1 MKKLSWF
8 FKMLFGRKY
17 FIKYTDKLKN
27 DEILIL
33 GHKIYISKEVI
44 KMKQD
49 EIIYFKFPWDR
60 IGITQ
65 YYSNSH
71 QAIDN
76 AGTVSGKANKYAY
89 LPCEA
94 KILKN
99 TYYNDYGYA
108 VEYEAKDKRGTFV
121 MADGHLKKK
130 SGLVV
135 GKTYPIG
142 TIIGEIGSTGTSTGN
157 HDHFRMAL
165 NGKRVNPLDYLYVY
179 DGQEVHEEDVPKVKY
194 FNDVV
199 KKYEIIVD
207 EIPVYTNAN
216 NAKNH
221 KKSTGTWGKGTYY
234 VFNEAYGM
242 INITTKVGQAGA
254 WINPSDNVIKEVEPP
269 KEEVEEKPI
278 ETPTEEVKP
287 PIIEETPKDDEDNTE
302 KEPVT
307 EDKPD
312 ETINNTPNEETNEN
326 DQDNEE
332 IEQELEETP
341 KENIFV
347 KIIKIIIDFI
357 IGIFKR

>member
-1 MKKLSWF
+1 MKWFIKL
-8 FKMLFGRKY
+8 LFGKKY

-27 DEILIL
+27 DEILIF

-44 KMKQD
+44 KMKED
-49 EIIYFKFPWDR
+49 NIIYFKFPWNR
-60 IGITQ
+60 VAITQ
-65 YYSNSH
+65 YYSSKH

-76 AGTVSGKANKYAY
+76 SSKGNTYAY
-89 LPCEA
+89 LPCDA
-94 KILKN
+94 KIVKN
-99 TYYNDYGYA
+99 QWYDDYGNM
-108 VEYEAKDKRGTFV
+108 VEYEASDSRGTFV
-121 MADGHLKKK
+121 MADGHFKKK
-130 SGLVV
+130 SSLKV
-135 GKTYPIG
+135 GQTYKMG
-142 TIIGEIGSTGTSTGN
+142 TKIGEIGTTGNSTGP
-157 HDHFRMAL
+157 HDHFRIAL

-194 FNDVV
+194 YNDVV
-199 KKYEIIVD
+199 KKYEVIAD
-207 EIPVYTNAN
+207 KIPVYTNAN

-254 WINPSDNVIKEVEPP
+254 WINPSDNVIKEEPVEPP
-269 KEEVEEKPI
+269 KEEVEENPI

-312 ETINNTPNEETNEN
+312 ETINNTPNEETNEIG
-326 DQDNEE
+326 QDNEE
-332 IEQELEETP
+332 IEQELEETA

-347 KIIKIIIDFI
+347 KIIKIIFDFI